1 MPNNIKIKR
10 KIENPKEKQNRHKA
24 MEAIKV
30 LNMIKEEFKE
40 PPKAMNYF
48 YDLLEDVYCKGKK
61 LHNDKVKVGT
71 MCIQIPS
78 EIIYALDAVPIRLC
92 NGFYTDD
99 EIGSDLLPQKACPM
113 VKATVGH
120 LASGN
125 FTDKPDMIYSPTTCD
140 QKTKAGATIEGF
152 GYDLFDVEFPRTK
165 ESEVSR
171 EYWRRSVRDFS
182 THLSR
187 QTGKKLTKKNLK
199 ESIQKI
205 GYAQLLYHK
214 LNEFRKELK
223 VPILGKDIFV
233 VTNAFFFDKIDNWI
247 NATEKLVA
255 EIEQR
260 VKDGVNAAGK
270 VSPRIVYTGSPPIFP
285 NYKIPL
291 IIEESDAVIV
301 ADESC
306 SSNRMFN
313 DMVAVDEWF
322 VNDMVDSISDKYLK
336 ACTCPIFTKNDD
348 RIRRIIEL
356 AKSHSANGVI
366 YQAFAGCTVYE
377 YEQRSVLAAMEK
389 EGIPILYLES
399 DYSPSQHGQ
408 LSTRVEAFIES
419 LKIKN
424 RKIKQQNNQD

>member
-1 MPNNIKIKR
+1 MNR
-10 KIENPKEKQNRHKA
+10 KIETPKEKQNRHKA

-30 LNMIKEEFKE
+30 LNTLKEEFKE
-40 PPKAMNYF
+40 PPKAMEYF
-48 YDLLEDVYCKGKK
+48 YDLLEKVHCKGEK
-61 LHNDKVKVGT
+61 LHSDKVKVGT

-78 EIIYALDAVPIRLC
+78 EIIYALDGVPIRLC

-120 LASGN
+120 LSSGN
-125 FTDKPDMIYSPTTCD
+125 FTDRPDMIYSPTTCD
-140 QKTKAGATIEGF
+140 QKTKAGAVIEEFGF
-152 GYDLFDVEFPRTK
+152 ELFDVAFPRTK

-171 EYWRRSVRDFS
+171 EYFRRSIRDFS
-182 THLSR
+182 KHLSQ
-187 QTGKKLTKKNLK
+187 QTGKKLTRKNLK
-199 ESIQKI
+199 SAIGKI
-205 GYAQLLYHK
+205 GYAQMLYHQ
-214 LNEFRKELK
+214 LNELRKEK
-223 VPILGKDIFV
+223 VVPILGKDMFV
-233 VTNAFFFDKIDNWI
+233 VTNAFFFDRIDHWI
-247 NATEKLVA
+247 DAMEKLVA
-255 EIEQR
+255 EVEQR
-260 VKDGVNAAGK
+260 VKEGVNAAGK

-291 IIEESDAVIV
+291 IIEASDAVIV

-322 VNDMVDSISDKYLK
+322 LYDMVDSIADKYLK

-348 RIRRIIEL
+348 RIRRVIEL
-356 AKSHSANGVI
+356 VKSHKADGVI

-377 YEQRSVLAAMEK
+377 MEQRSVLAAMER

-399 DYSPSQHGQ
+399 DYSPSQSGQ
-408 LSTRVEAFIES
+408 LTTRVEAFIES

-424 RKIKQQNNQD
+424 RKRKQG